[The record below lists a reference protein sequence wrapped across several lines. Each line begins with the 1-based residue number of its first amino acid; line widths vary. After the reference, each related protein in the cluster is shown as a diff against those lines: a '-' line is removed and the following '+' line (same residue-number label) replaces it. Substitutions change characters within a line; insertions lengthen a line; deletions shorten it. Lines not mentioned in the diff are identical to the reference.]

1 MIEIERLSQEIITA
15 FKVGKKFHVELENEK
30 NVDIYQIV
38 WNYEEKERE
47 TWLHYGDV
55 EFLRVNISNPGKC
68 REKIRTQGK
77 LLSGMILD
85 TLVHGN
91 RIVLCKLLKGFG

>member
-1 MIEIERLSQEIITA
+1 MFPTVSLCRLC
-15 FKVGKKFHVELENEK
+15 K

-55 EFLRVNISNPGKC
+55 EFLRGNISNPGKC